1 MTAAEN
7 TNLLFFTELVGLPVF
22 DLKHRRIG
30 RVRDAAVVPLIHPS
44 RVDRILVG
52 GGSAWLSVRY
62 DQVAE
67 ISLRGIQLS
76 NEKLYPYHSDE
87 YMLRIQRDL
96 LDQQIIDVNGRKVVR
111 VNDVT
116 LEISHNGSDSLNV
129 LEVDVGVRSIFRR
142 LAQGVIPSRM
152 VRYLQSP
159 IPPNSIRWEFCNIVE
174 ADPLRRLR
182 LNISTDKLEK
192 MHPADLADIVEELGR
207 ADREA
212 IFEAIDSEVAADA
225 LSEIDPKLQASI
237 LESLEPEVA
246 ADIIDEMDPDQ
257 AAAALSELED
267 ETSEEILDEMERDPV
282 FEVRELLEYDFDT
295 AGGMMTTEAIQLH
308 EDLEIEAAVAEVRA
322 QADLIENT
330 HVIFLTNGDGRV
342 TGAVSLNRLLL
353 AGPGTRLR
361 DLAGDRLIS
370 IRPHAKEDR
379 VTELFDK
386 YNLLAMPVLDD
397 DGTLVGVITADDVI
411 SVLRQK

>member
-7 TNLLFFTELVGLPVF
+7 ANLLFFTELVGLPVF
-22 DLKHRRIG
+22 DLKQRRIG

-52 GGSAWLSVRY
+52 SGSAWLSVRY
-62 DQVAE
+62 DQIAQ

-116 LEISHNGSDSLNV
+116 MEIARNGSDSLNV

-142 LAQGVIPSRM
+142 LAQGVLPSRL
-152 VRYLQSP
+152 VRHLQSP

-182 LNISTDKLEK
+182 LNISTEKLEK

-212 IFEAIDSEVAADA
+212 IFEAIDSEVAAEA
-225 LSEIDPKLQASI
+225 LSEIDPRMQASI
-237 LESLEPEVA
+237 LEALEPEVA
-246 ADIIDEMDPDQ
+246 ADIVEEMAPDE
-257 AAAALSELED
+257 AAAVLSEMEY
-267 ETSEEILDEMERDPV
+267 ETTEEILEEMETDPV
-282 FEVRELLEYDFDT
+282 SEVRELLEYDYDT
-295 AGGMMTTEAIQLH
+295 AGGMMNTEAIQLPEDTDVETAVASVRTQ
-308 EDLEIEAAVAEVRA
+308 EDLV
-322 QADLIENT
+322 ENT
-330 HVIFLTNGDGRV
+330 HVIFLTNGGGRV
-342 TGAVSLNRLLL
+342 TGAVHLTRLLL
-353 AGPGTRLR
+353 AKPGSRLK
-361 DLAGDRLIS
+361 DLAGERLIS
-370 IRPHAKEDR
+370 TRPAEKEDR

-386 YNLLAMPVLDD
+386 YNLLALPVLDD
-397 DGTLVGVITADDVI
+397 DGTLAGVITADDVI